1 MANNGNNTTGKII
14 TLLTD
19 FGTVDPYVGAMKG
32 VLMTAAPG
40 VPIVDICHDVP
51 PHNVLAAAFIIAQV
65 APYFPKET
73 IHVIVVDPG
82 VGTDRRILAAR
93 MADQTYL
100 FPDNG
105 VISFI
110 AAALPMQAMAV
121 VLNTKYLPPI
131 MPSMT
136 FQGRDVF
143 APVAAHLARGVPIAE
158 LGPQPDSYKLLELP
172 HAVAENGHIT
182 GRVIYVDRFGNL
194 ITDIPQGMLEVG
206 RDLACL
212 HVFCNGDDAG
222 PLQATYALV
231 DSGMP
236 LALFNS
242 MGLLEIAVNQGRACD
257 FFSAGVGAPVVVK
270 C

>member
-1 MANNGNNTTGKII
+1 MANNGTVANQRII

-40 VPIVDICHDVP
+40 VPIVDICHEVP
-51 PHNVLAAAFIIAQV
+51 PHNVLAAAFILAQV

-82 VGTDRRILAAR
+82 VGADRRILAAR
-93 MADQTYL
+93 LGDQTYL

-110 AAALPMQAMAV
+110 GAAMPMQAMAV
-121 VLNTKYLPPI
+121 VQNTKYLPPI
-131 MPSMT
+131 APSMT

-158 LGPQPDSYKLLELP
+158 LGPQPDSYKQLELP
-172 HAVAENGHIT
+172 HAVAADGQIVGH
-182 GRVIYVDRFGNL
+182 VLYVDRFGNL
-194 ITDIPQGMLEVG
+194 ITDIQQGMLDG
-206 RDLACL
+206 GHDYASLR
-212 HVFCNGDDAG
+212 VFCNGDDAG
-222 PLQATYALV
+222 LLQASYALV
-231 DSGMP
+231 DAGMP
-236 LALFNS
+236 IALFNS
-242 MGLLEIAVNQGRACD
+242 MGLLEVAVNQGRACD
-257 FFSAGVGAPVVVK
+257 FFGCGVGAQVIVK